1 MAIFVGLS
9 SDTMVPELFRCVY
22 HYPGCRE
29 SELAEIAAA
38 HRPVRFGREEIVL
51 GYGSRA
57 NAYYLLATGLAR
69 AYVHDFH
76 GREVTTDFFLPG
88 QVMIEV
94 SSLFQR
100 IPTRTNLQA
109 LTEVTGYAIDFEVF
123 QQLYHRFEGF
133 SEWGRAW
140 MSDQLFREKQRRL
153 DMLTISATD
162 RYRAL
167 VEEHPQILAQAQLKY
182 VASFLGVTDSS
193 LSRIRK
199 ELSRKG

>member
-1 MAIFVGLS
+1 
-9 SDTMVPELFRCVY
+9 MVPDLFRCIY
-22 HYPGCRE
+22 DYPGRRE
-29 SELAEIAAA
+29 GELAEIAAA
-38 HRPVRFGREEIVL
+38 HRRVRFAREEIVL
-51 GYGSRA
+51 RHGARA
-57 NAYYLLATGLAR
+57 NAYYLLDTGLAR
-69 AYVHDFH
+69 AFVHDYT
-76 GREVTTDFFLPG
+76 GREITTDFFLPG

-140 MSDQLFREKQRRL
+140 MSDQLFREKQRRV

-167 VEEHPQILAQAQLKY
+167 VDNHPEVLAQAHLKH
-182 VASFLGVTDSS
+182 VASYLGITDSS

-199 ELSRKG
+199 EISRKG

>member
-1 MAIFVGLS
+1 
-9 SDTMVPELFRCVY
+9 MVPDLFRRVY
-22 HYPGCRE
+22 DYPGRRE

-38 HRPVRFGREEIVL
+38 HRAVRFGREEIVL
-51 GYGSRA
+51 RHGSRA
-57 NAYYLLATGLAR
+57 NAYYLLSDGLAR
-69 AYVHDFH
+69 AYVHDYN

-109 LTEVTGYAIDFEVF
+109 LTEVTGYGIDFEVF

-140 MSDQLFREKQRRL
+140 MSEQLFREKQRRV

-167 VEEHPQILAQAQLKY
+167 VDDQPQVLAQAHLKH
-182 VASFLGVTDSS
+182 VASYLGVTDSS

-199 ELSRKG
+199 EISRKGSNLS